1 MSSGYYVYFRLAE
14 YRHLSVLY
22 ERLSTVPPSPD
33 VHDRHAYPAATHVA
47 PGAPIHQSSS
57 RSHSASH
64 HHRDV
69 RDFPPSIEPERM
81 LAEYVRPQDNPRV
94 PPGVDRSTGMPP
106 LGLGLTPSHHLS
118 GMHSPPRRV
127 SGGPGHES
135 QRSLPHLVH
144 IPPVQH
150 MEPSRGHAHP
160 RSHASPTLHHSH
172 SSSSHHR
179 TRSHSSSRSRAHHA
193 AGQPYHPG
201 HPQQYPENLPPV
213 QHVLSP
219 PLSERER
226 ERPRR
231 HELHEIPGVHVDR
244 HARQSMAQHSPP
256 VHPAEVRSSGRIHNH
271 QRTGPGTY
279 LNREELYDRH
289 RDRDI
294 DVEREREH
302 ERERERDWDHERSRD
317 LGHARE
323 VNPSHFLSPPTTH
336 RSRQPAERGDYQEQ
350 HVSSRTRE
358 EQTYYHDAP
367 APAGYSIISRSGS
380 PGSGSGS
387 GSGIGA
393 GDVPSRP
400 DSRTQ
405 YYEADRA
412 RSFRLRPVNQPTEEV
427 DFVHEDGRSISRDR
441 GGGGGGNFPLPE
453 QSRSSLETRKRTRH
467 DMEIDSENDV
477 ADGPA
482 GGGAYASGRPAED
495 RGSKRYH
502 REHRRSVD
510 NQEDSR
516 MGPP

>member
-1 MSSGYYVYFRLAE
+1 MSSGYYVYFHLAE

-64 HHRDV
+64 HHRDA

-81 LAEYVRPQDNPRV
+81 LAEYVRPQDNPRA
-94 PPGVDRSTGMPP
+94 PPGVDRSTGMPS
-106 LGLGLTPSHHLS
+106 LGLAMPPSHHLS

-135 QRSLPHLVH
+135 QRSLPHLAH
-144 IPPVQH
+144 IPPMQH
-150 MEPSRGHAHP
+150 IEPSRGHAHP

-172 SSSSHHR
+172 SGSSHHR
-179 TRSHSSSRSRAHHA
+179 TRSHSSSRSRARHA

-201 HPQQYPENLPPV
+201 HPHPQQYPENLPPV

-231 HELHEIPGVHVDR
+231 HELHEIPGAHVDR
-244 HARQSMAQHSPP
+244 HGRQSMAQHSPP

-279 LNREELYDRH
+279 LNREEHYDRH

-294 DVEREREH
+294 DT
-302 ERERERDWDHERSRD
+302 ERERERDWDRERGRD
-317 LGHARE
+317 PGHGRE

-336 RSRQPAERGDYQEQ
+336 RSRQPAERGDYQEH

-367 APAGYSIISRSGS
+367 APAGYSMISRSGS

-467 DMEIDSENDV
+467 DMELDSENDV

-482 GGGAYASGRPAED
+482 GGGVYSSGRPVED

-510 NQEDSR
+510 NQEDTR